1 MLQLDETCIERH
13 QGERQAKTAE
23 VDEEALESAA
33 AESESF
39 DVLDEGDMESESGDS
54 ADKEHTTVSDHQ
66 ADDSSSH
73 HEVTEQSAD
82 QHSDDDEE
90 ENAFP
95 DTDIHVSVTGD
106 KLVEQPKL
114 HTLLFYF

>member
-1 MLQLDETCIERH
+1 MYALQLDETCIERH

-39 DVLDEGDMESESGDS
+39 DVLDEGDLESENGDS
-54 ADKEHTTVSDHQ
+54 ADKEHTTAS
-66 ADDSSSH
+66 DDSSSH
-73 HEVTEQSAD
+73 HEVTEQSTD
-82 QHSDDDEE
+82 QHCDDDDEE

-106 KLVEQPKL
+106 KLVERPKL
-114 HTLLFYF
+114 CTLLFYF